1 MKTNPIKLEKK
12 LKLKFSDQKIFI
24 KSLTH
29 KSFDSINNNEKIEF
43 LGDRVLGLIIAKKL
57 LELYPDEK
65 EGVLDKK
72 FASLVNKKKCLEIA
86 KKIELEKYILV
97 LNPKNK
103 KIEIEDKIVADCLE
117 ALIGAIYLDKG
128 LNFTEKFILNL
139 WSEHITASVITQID
153 AKTKLQEYSL
163 KIFKVLPIYK
173 LISNTGPRHK
183 PLFKVAVKLK
193 NTKFFTAEGTSK
205 KDAEQN
211 AASLCLQDIFKKM
224 NWDDSAYLVS
234 KNRYSEN
241 SIIAEVFT
249 ENHGKISGIIF
260 GGTSKKIKNYLQIG
274 NKIYVNYNSKSVTR
288 IGYFKIEIL
297 KALTPLYFDQNQKLS
312 CITSAMHLIKLLTA
326 EAQSNKEIFKLI
338 DKFFEILNSENWI
351 QKYIFWE
358 LELLKLL
365 GYDLELKTMAEKEI
379 VDSEVNYYV
388 KSSTEKK
395 SIPNFLI
402 DENDMDINLNNLL
415 KGLKL
420 VSDYLEKSILKP
432 NNLNL
437 PTSRTHFINLLK

>member
-1 MKTNPIKLEKK
+1 
-12 LKLKFSDQKIFI
+12 
-24 KSLTH
+24 
-29 KSFDSINNNEKIEF
+29 
-43 LGDRVLGLIIAKKL
+43 
-57 LELYPDEK
+57 
-65 EGVLDKK
+65 
-72 FASLVNKKKCLEIA
+72 
-86 KKIELEKYILV
+86 
-97 LNPKNK
+97 
-103 KIEIEDKIVADCLE
+103 
-117 ALIGAIYLDKG
+117 
-128 LNFTEKFILNL
+128 
-139 WSEHITASVITQID
+139 
-153 AKTKLQEYSL
+153 
-163 KIFKVLPIYK
+163 
-173 LISNTGPRHK
+173 
-183 PLFKVAVKLK
+183 
-193 NTKFFTAEGTSK
+193 
-205 KDAEQN
+205 
-211 AASLCLQDIFKKM
+211 M

-297 KALTPLYFDQNQKLS
+297 KALTPLYFDENQKLS

-338 DKFFEILNSENWI
+338 DKFFEILTSDNWI

-365 GYDLELKTMAEKEI
+365 GYDLELKNMAEKEI
-379 VDSEVNYYV
+379 IDSEVNYYV

-402 DENDMDINLNNLL
+402 DENDIDVNLKNLL

>member
-1 MKTNPIKLEKK
+1 
-12 LKLKFSDQKIFI
+12 
-24 KSLTH
+24 
-29 KSFDSINNNEKIEF
+29 
-43 LGDRVLGLIIAKKL
+43 
-57 LELYPDEK
+57 
-65 EGVLDKK
+65 
-72 FASLVNKKKCLEIA
+72 
-86 KKIELEKYILV
+86 
-97 LNPKNK
+97 
-103 KIEIEDKIVADCLE
+103 
-117 ALIGAIYLDKG
+117 
-128 LNFTEKFILNL
+128 
-139 WSEHITASVITQID
+139 
-153 AKTKLQEYSL
+153 
-163 KIFKVLPIYK
+163 
-173 LISNTGPRHK
+173 
-183 PLFKVAVKLK
+183 
-193 NTKFFTAEGTSK
+193 
-205 KDAEQN
+205 
-211 AASLCLQDIFKKM
+211 M

-297 KALTPLYFDQNQKLS
+297 KALTPLYFDENQKLS

-338 DKFFEILNSENWI
+338 DKFFEILTSDNWI

-379 VDSEVNYYV
+379 VDSEVIYYV

-402 DENDMDINLNNLL
+402 DENNIDVNLKNLL
-415 KGLKL
+415 NGLKL

>member
-1 MKTNPIKLEKK
+1 
-12 LKLKFSDQKIFI
+12 
-24 KSLTH
+24 
-29 KSFDSINNNEKIEF
+29 
-43 LGDRVLGLIIAKKL
+43 
-57 LELYPDEK
+57 
-65 EGVLDKK
+65 
-72 FASLVNKKKCLEIA
+72 
-86 KKIELEKYILV
+86 
-97 LNPKNK
+97 
-103 KIEIEDKIVADCLE
+103 
-117 ALIGAIYLDKG
+117 
-128 LNFTEKFILNL
+128 
-139 WSEHITASVITQID
+139 
-153 AKTKLQEYSL
+153 
-163 KIFKVLPIYK
+163 
-173 LISNTGPRHK
+173 
-183 PLFKVAVKLK
+183 
-193 NTKFFTAEGTSK
+193 
-205 KDAEQN
+205 
-211 AASLCLQDIFKKM
+211 M
-224 NWDDSAYLVS
+224 NWDDSAYLIS

-241 SIIAEVFT
+241 SITAEVFT

-297 KALTPLYFDQNQKLS
+297 KALTPLYFEENQKLS

-338 DKFFEILNSENWI
+338 DKFFEILTSDNWI

-379 VDSEVNYYV
+379 VDSEVIYYV

-402 DENDMDINLNNLL
+402 DENNIDVNLKNLL
-415 KGLKL
+415 NGLKL

>member
-1 MKTNPIKLEKK
+1 
-12 LKLKFSDQKIFI
+12 
-24 KSLTH
+24 
-29 KSFDSINNNEKIEF
+29 
-43 LGDRVLGLIIAKKL
+43 
-57 LELYPDEK
+57 
-65 EGVLDKK
+65 
-72 FASLVNKKKCLEIA
+72 
-86 KKIELEKYILV
+86 
-97 LNPKNK
+97 
-103 KIEIEDKIVADCLE
+103 
-117 ALIGAIYLDKG
+117 
-128 LNFTEKFILNL
+128 
-139 WSEHITASVITQID
+139 
-153 AKTKLQEYSL
+153 
-163 KIFKVLPIYK
+163 
-173 LISNTGPRHK
+173 
-183 PLFKVAVKLK
+183 
-193 NTKFFTAEGTSK
+193 
-205 KDAEQN
+205 
-211 AASLCLQDIFKKM
+211 M

-297 KALTPLYFDQNQKLS
+297 KALTPLYFDENQKLS

-338 DKFFEILNSENWI
+338 DRFFEILTSDNWI

-379 VDSEVNYYV
+379 VDNEVNYYV

-395 SIPNFLI
+395 SIPNFMI
-402 DENDMDINLNNLL
+402 DENNIDVNLKNLL

>member
-1 MKTNPIKLEKK
+1 
-12 LKLKFSDQKIFI
+12 
-24 KSLTH
+24 
-29 KSFDSINNNEKIEF
+29 
-43 LGDRVLGLIIAKKL
+43 
-57 LELYPDEK
+57 
-65 EGVLDKK
+65 
-72 FASLVNKKKCLEIA
+72 
-86 KKIELEKYILV
+86 
-97 LNPKNK
+97 
-103 KIEIEDKIVADCLE
+103 
-117 ALIGAIYLDKG
+117 
-128 LNFTEKFILNL
+128 
-139 WSEHITASVITQID
+139 
-153 AKTKLQEYSL
+153 
-163 KIFKVLPIYK
+163 
-173 LISNTGPRHK
+173 
-183 PLFKVAVKLK
+183 
-193 NTKFFTAEGTSK
+193 
-205 KDAEQN
+205 
-211 AASLCLQDIFKKM
+211 M

-234 KNRYSEN
+234 KNKYNEN

-249 ENHGKISGIIF
+249 QNHGKISGIIF

-274 NKIYVNYNSKSVTR
+274 NKIYVNYNSKSVNR

-297 KALTPLYFDQNQKLS
+297 KALTPLYFDENQKLS

-338 DKFFEILNSENWI
+338 DKFFRILTSDNWI

-402 DENDMDINLNNLL
+402 DENNIDVNLKNLL

>member
-1 MKTNPIKLEKK
+1 
-12 LKLKFSDQKIFI
+12 
-24 KSLTH
+24 
-29 KSFDSINNNEKIEF
+29 
-43 LGDRVLGLIIAKKL
+43 
-57 LELYPDEK
+57 
-65 EGVLDKK
+65 
-72 FASLVNKKKCLEIA
+72 
-86 KKIELEKYILV
+86 
-97 LNPKNK
+97 
-103 KIEIEDKIVADCLE
+103 
-117 ALIGAIYLDKG
+117 
-128 LNFTEKFILNL
+128 
-139 WSEHITASVITQID
+139 
-153 AKTKLQEYSL
+153 
-163 KIFKVLPIYK
+163 
-173 LISNTGPRHK
+173 
-183 PLFKVAVKLK
+183 
-193 NTKFFTAEGTSK
+193 
-205 KDAEQN
+205 
-211 AASLCLQDIFKKM
+211 M

-297 KALTPLYFDQNQKLS
+297 KALTPLYFDENQKLS

-338 DKFFEILNSENWI
+338 DKFFEILTYDNWI

-365 GYDLELKTMAEKEI
+365 GYDLELKNMVEKEI
-379 VDSEVNYYV
+379 VDSEINYFV

-402 DENDMDINLNNLL
+402 DESTLDVNLKNLL

>member
-1 MKTNPIKLEKK
+1 
-12 LKLKFSDQKIFI
+12 
-24 KSLTH
+24 
-29 KSFDSINNNEKIEF
+29 
-43 LGDRVLGLIIAKKL
+43 
-57 LELYPDEK
+57 
-65 EGVLDKK
+65 
-72 FASLVNKKKCLEIA
+72 
-86 KKIELEKYILV
+86 
-97 LNPKNK
+97 
-103 KIEIEDKIVADCLE
+103 
-117 ALIGAIYLDKG
+117 
-128 LNFTEKFILNL
+128 
-139 WSEHITASVITQID
+139 
-153 AKTKLQEYSL
+153 
-163 KIFKVLPIYK
+163 
-173 LISNTGPRHK
+173 
-183 PLFKVAVKLK
+183 
-193 NTKFFTAEGTSK
+193 
-205 KDAEQN
+205 
-211 AASLCLQDIFKKM
+211 M

-297 KALTPLYFDQNQKLS
+297 KALTPLYFDENQKLS

-338 DKFFEILNSENWI
+338 DKFFEILTYDNWI

-365 GYDLELKTMAEKEI
+365 GYDLELKNMVEKEI
-379 VDSEVNYYV
+379 IYSEINYFV

-402 DENDMDINLNNLL
+402 DESNLDVNLKNLL
-415 KGLKL
+415 NGLKL